1 MQELTKKN
9 YVDEAEK
16 VVKKLEKDKFD
27 KFILTT
33 SKIRNIL
40 SMISGIYNDVTHCS
54 EEELNDDIVERIQYL
69 RMRFA
74 YEAGREPAVKD
85 LMIKAEI
92 TSQIKAIGTNKEKC
106 SLFCKYMEAIVAYHK
121 FYGGQD

>member
-1 MQELTKKN
+1 MQLTKTN

-16 VVKKLEKDKFD
+16 VVGKLEKDKRG

-40 SMISGIYNDVTHCS
+40 SMISGVYNDVVHCADDELS
-54 EEELNDDIVERIQYL
+54 EDLQERIQYL

-74 YEAGREPAVKD
+74 YEAGREKSVRD
-85 LMIKAEI
+85 LMEKAEI
-92 TSQIKAIGTNKEKC
+92 TKQIKSIGNDKERC
-106 SLFCKYMEAIVAYHK
+106 IIFCKYMEAIVAYHK
-121 FYGGQD
+121 FYGGRD